1 MGVVIYNG
9 QSSEDFGLHV
19 TYRPDYDL
27 PVRDVEEITLP
38 GRDGT
43 ILYDNGRYDKTERK
57 YAMTFGD
64 EDVDFY
70 DMAIKMSKWLNSSP
84 SKYVRL
90 SDSYEPDVYRL
101 ARFVPDGPILPVL
114 ENAGGLE
121 VTFECLPQR
130 FYKTGEDPILYKMKP
145 IEDNLFSQSNKDDS
159 KSSSE
164 TYVYRVD
171 LNGSIPY
178 VLYPYI
184 SYGGDTKASVVY
196 YKNSVR
202 TEISVESDGSFVT
215 PAIQD
220 DTGFNGTAFVE
231 LTLSSYSDYLDEDVV
246 SVHKYHLNDFTIN
259 NYTNYSSKPVIKIN
273 PKVPDINIYM
283 DGIYVFDIVET
294 HLGLEGKSYEVKID
308 LSNSP
313 GYKGSIIID
322 CEQMDCYGYND
333 NGSIVNLN
341 PCVTFTKKDNPYAA
355 SQPSSFPVFVPNQ
368 NKFKFLSMTY
378 EVDVEVT
385 PNWWTI

>member
-38 GRDGT
+38 GKDGT

-90 SDSYEPDVYRL
+90 SDSYEPYVYRL

-121 VTFECLPQR
+121 VKFECLPQR
-130 FYKTGEDPILYKMKP
+130 FYKEGGIPLKYD
-145 IEDNLFSQSNKDDS
+145 IEPVGANFFHADDKDDE
-159 KSSSE
+159 KSTE
-164 TYVYRVD
+164 TLDVYRLSLD
-171 LNGSIPY
+171 YAYPY
-178 VLYPYI
+178 VLYPYLKA
-184 SYGGDTKASVVY
+184 GDEYKARIY
-196 YKNSVR
+196 YYLNN
-202 TEISVESDGSFVT
+202 VETSITIKSDGSFVS
-215 PAIQD
+215 PVED
-220 DTGFNGTAFVE
+220 PNYDGVCYLELVKGTYRDRIGDVDIREYE
-231 LTLSSYSDYLDEDVV
+231 L
-246 SVHKYHLNDFTIN
+246 LNFFIT
-259 NYTNYSSKPVIKIN
+259 NYTDHSAKPIIRIT
-273 PKVPDINIYM
+273 PKLPDSYR
-283 DGIYVFDIVET
+283 DGIYEFDLVAMDEEIERDSYKIV
-294 HLGLEGKSYEVKID
+294 ID
-308 LSNSP
+308 LRGSN
-313 GYKGSIIID
+313 GYDGVIILD
-322 CEQMDCYGYND
+322 CEQKDCYGYDAN
-333 NGSIVNLN
+333 NNLINLN
-341 PCVTFTKKDNPYAA
+341 PYVTFTKNNMV
-355 SQPSSFPVFVPNQ
+355 SGFPVLVPGKNLFRQ
-368 NKFKFLSMTY
+368 YTKSY
-378 EVDVEVT
+378 EISVEVT